1 MLVLA
6 RRLYESILIGDDIK
20 VTVTSIEFGKVK
32 IGIEAPDYIDI
43 DREEIRKLKEKE
55 SGNK

>member
-55 SGNK
+55 SGNA